1 MMRARRHSPLRRL
14 SKRLFGATFCG
25 VTKGGEKTARGDGYQ
40 ELRNMDVSSATSSTY
55 SFDKSGRFTGSTTDT
70 KLSGSYNET
79 RAGERKRKEEA
90 AKVASLREQ
99 GLTDDEIRTELEREA
114 AQRRN
119 EMNMMEK
126 AGDMIAGAWLSMNN
140 TLGQWGRDVA
150 GMVSEFGE
158 RTGNLFA
165 HGQFATD
172 SERTAMLMQYLSY
185 QNNPILMASA
195 GDGSDYATQLAM
207 QNLGE
212 RQQFMEKFGDVE
224 DYQDIAMKIATEAA
238 FGEYQK
244 QTDMIDAQKYWR
256 EGQLKIETYDLWHQV
271 SIGKGGEISVNDS
284 DTAKVYNQISEGY
297 KLATANAW
305 GSYVKSQV
313 IENLRGNGNNGY
325 ESVLHGAALVIPGHA
340 WENARNANNS
350 IQQVFEK
357 MDPLAMNLISN
368 MILENDISKIDFNGL
383 YRPSDYPHNAGLGID
398 IREIVSSYGTATFNN
413 ENGENEND
421 FAYDISEWL
430 KKQQHVNEVL
440 TPWHLKPWWQD
451 DFIDNRWRE
460 GKDATGLGEGH
471 RHHLHIGIKT
481 KSSYLK

>member
-1 MMRARRHSPLRRL
+1 
-14 SKRLFGATFCG
+14 
-25 VTKGGEKTARGDGYQ
+25 
-40 ELRNMDVSSATSSTY
+40 MDLNGTMSTTY
-55 SFDKSGRFTGSTTDT
+55 SFDKSGRFTGSMTDT
-70 KLSGSYNET
+70 KFSSSYNDD
-79 RAGERKRKEEA
+79 RAAEQKRLEEA
-90 AKVASLREQ
+90 SKAASFRER
-99 GLTDDEIRTELEREA
+99 GLSEEEIRSELEREA
-114 AQRRN
+114 RQRRD
-119 EMNMMEK
+119 EMGMMEK
-126 AGDMIAGAWLSMNN
+126 AGDMLAGAWLSMNN

-150 GMVSEFGE
+150 GKVREFGE
-158 RTGNLFA
+158 RAGNLFA
-165 HGQFATD
+165 HGQFAAD

-224 DYQDIAMKIATEAA
+224 DYKDIAMKIATEAA
-238 FGEYQK
+238 SGEYQK

-340 WENARNANNS
+340 WENARNANTS

-357 MDPLAMNLISN
+357 MDPLSMNLISN
-368 MILENDISKIDFNGL
+368 MILENDVSKIDFNGL
-383 YRPSDYPHNAGLGID
+383 YRPGDYPHNAGLGID

-421 FAYDISEWL
+421 FTMKISNWV
-430 KKQQHVNEVL
+430 KNQSYVYEVL
-440 TPWHLKPWWQD
+440 TPWHLKYWNSNKW
-451 DFIDNRWRE
+451 IDNNWRKSSDPKK
-460 GKDATGLGEGH
+460 GWVPYDH
-471 RHHLHIGIKT
+471 RNHMHIGIKLLNN
-481 KSSYLK
+481 Y